1 MLRAL
6 LLERHLTH
14 FQAAF
19 YACFAYL
26 MFSLSDAMGKW
37 LMAEGFDKSTIIL
50 LNSVPAC
57 IALIALMAKRHGIKR
72 ALHTRYKF
80 LHLIRAF
87 VLIAITFFM
96 FQAVKYLPLTDF
108 YGVVF
113 ATPFVVTI
121 GAYFLLKERADIREW
136 LAIIVGFGGVMIVI
150 QPDYN
155 NFNIGY
161 LFAIGVVFSITAAT
175 FIVRKIGR
183 DEDPYLFV
191 IFGNIGLIAANMIP
205 AIHIGIPDFNW
216 QHILVLTVYS
226 FTIPT
231 AVLTMSA
238 VFARAPSVTS
248 VTPFQYS
255 QIIWGTLFGYF
266 VFNDIPQTNTIIGS
280 AIIIAC
286 GLYVMFHHHS
296 LQKKKS
302 K

>member
-19 YACFAYL
+19 YACFAYF
-26 MFSLSDAMGKW
+26 MFSISDAMGKW
-37 LMAEGFDKSTIIL
+37 LMDEGFDKSTIIV
-50 LNSVPAC
+50 LNSIPAC
-57 IALIALMAKRHGIKR
+57 IVLIGVMIKRHGIKR
-72 ALHTRYKF
+72 ALHTRYKE
-80 LHLIRAF
+80 LHVAR
-87 VLIAITFFM
+87 AITLSAITYFV
-96 FQAVKYLPLTDF
+96 FQAIRELPLSDF

-113 ATPFVVTI
+113 CTPFVVTI
-121 GAYFLLKERADIREW
+121 GAYFLFHERADIREW
-136 LAIIVGFGGVMIVI
+136 LAIIGGFVGVLIVI

-155 NFNIGY
+155 NINIGY
-161 LFAIGVVFSITAAT
+161 LFAIGAVLSITAAT
-175 FIVRKIGR
+175 FIVRKVGR

-191 IFGNIGLIAANMIP
+191 IFGNLGLILANLIP
-205 AIHIGIPDFNW
+205 AINLGMPDFTW
-216 QHILVLTVYS
+216 EHIAVLALYS

-255 QIIWGTLFGYF
+255 QVIWGALFGYLI
-266 VFNDIPQTNTIIGS
+266 FNDIPQTNTIIGS
-280 AIIIAC
+280 GIIIAC
-286 GLYVMFHHHS
+286 GLYVIFHHHM
-296 LQKKKS
+296 LLKKS